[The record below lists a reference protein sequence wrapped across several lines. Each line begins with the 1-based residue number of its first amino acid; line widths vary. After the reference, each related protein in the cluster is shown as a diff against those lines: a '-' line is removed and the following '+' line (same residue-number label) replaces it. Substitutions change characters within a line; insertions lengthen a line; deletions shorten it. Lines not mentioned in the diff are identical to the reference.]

1 MIRLILVMM
10 ILALLL
16 GCDERGGDKQA
27 AQTVPSPPLET
38 AKPKPKQEQ
47 EPTKDAAL
55 AFSLTDLQGKVFT
68 AADYRGK
75 WLVLN
80 YWATW
85 CAPCRKEIPELVKFQ
100 EENPQV
106 QILGI
111 AYEDTEVEKLQ
122 AFVEE
127 FKPNYPILTI
137 DMFDTPKFAAEE
149 VVGLPTTVI
158 YTPEGLRHKKHVGPI
173 DAAGLRGL
181 IFGGEQ

>member
-1 MIRLILVMM
+1 MVLV
-10 ILALLL
+10 LLF
-16 GCDERGGDKQA
+16 GCSERGDKS
-27 AQTVPSPPLET
+27 AQPPQPTVRSEPNPE
-38 AKPKPKQEQ
+38 PKS
-47 EPTKDAAL
+47 EPIKKDEAL
-55 AFSLTDLQGKVFT
+55 AFSLTDLQGQPFK
-68 AADYRGK
+68 AGDYRGK

-85 CAPCRKEIPELVKFQ
+85 CAPCREEIPELVKFQ

-111 AYEDTEVEKLQ
+111 AYEDSEVEKLQ

-137 DMFDTPKFAAEE
+137 DMFDTPKFAADE
-149 VVGLPTTVI
+149 VVGLPTTVV

-173 DAAGLRGL
+173 DATGLHEL
-181 IFGGEQ
+181 VFGNQQ